1 MGAISPDMGVSLAEV
16 MAPLTT
22 PGASFIVKAAWHSRR
37 ESARPSRCLGM
48 LNARHQGVLRAIV
61 LDYIRTA
68 EPVGSR
74 TISRRYGFSLSP
86 ATIRTT
92 MADLEELGYVA
103 QPYTSAGRVPTDRG
117 YRFYVD
123 ALMERP
129 QLSDAEVRRIEQY
142 VGPAGEVE
150 EMLREVGKLLSALS
164 PYVAVVMAPRLQES
178 PFRRVEFVLLAPDRV
193 LVILLA
199 EAGLVHHKVIAVDEA
214 MSQDEL
220 DRIAGYLTDLLH
232 GRSLREVRD
241 LLLAQMAE
249 EKAQYDRMLARAL
262 RFGAK
267 ALEAEAEADL
277 FVAGAAHLADQPEFA
292 DIAKMRAL
300 FAAFEEK
307 SKLVKILNECL
318 TGGDFRIFIGSEM
331 PVREIQGLSVIAAPY
346 RRRDRV
352 LGVLGVLGPTRMD
365 YGRALALVETT
376 ARLLTRALTERA
388 A

>member
-1 MGAISPDMGVSLAEV
+1 
-16 MAPLTT
+16 
-22 PGASFIVKAAWHSRR
+22 
-37 ESARPSRCLGM
+37 M

-103 QPYTSAGRVPTDRG
+103 QPHISAGRIPTDRG

-123 ALMERP
+123 TLMDRP
-129 QLSDAEVRRIEQY
+129 QLSQAEVRRIELQ
-142 VGPAGEVE
+142 VGPSVGEVE
-150 EMLREVGKLLSALS
+150 EMLREAGKLLSALS
-164 PYVAVVMAPRLQES
+164 PYVSVVLAPRLHDSQ
-178 PFRRVEFVLLAPDRV
+178 FRRVELVSLARDQV

-199 EAGLVHHKVIAVDEA
+199 DTDLLHHKVIAVDEG
-214 MSQDEL
+214 MTQEEL
-220 DRIAGYLTDLLH
+220 DRIARYLTDLLQ
-232 GRSLREVRD
+232 GRTLRAVRD
-241 LLLAQMAE
+241 HLVAQMAE
-249 EKAQYDRMLARAL
+249 EKAQYDRMLSRAL
-262 RFGAK
+262 RVGAK
-267 ALEAEAEADL
+267 ALEAEPEGDL
-277 FVAGAAHLADQPEFA
+277 YVAGAAHLADQPEFA
-292 DIAKMRAL
+292 DIAKMKAL

-307 SKLVKILNECL
+307 SRLVIILNNCL
-318 TGGDFRIFIGSEM
+318 TGEDFKIFIGSEIS
-331 PVREIQGLSVIAAPY
+331 VSDIHGLSVIAAPY
-346 RRRDRV
+346 RRQGRV

-376 ARLLTRALTERA
+376 AKLLSRALTERA